1 MSMTADEF
9 AAAVGAEAALELDS
23 AHERIQHCVA
33 QLSDEQLWWR
43 PTPDMNSI
51 GNLILHLCGNVRQW
65 IIAGLGD
72 QPDVRNR
79 PLEFSERGPI
89 AKSDLMQRLDATIRD
104 AKQVI
109 QQQSAAKWL
118 AVRRIQGSEVSGL
131 KALFNSLPHF
141 RGHTQEII
149 HMTRLLLGDRYQ
161 FAWRPVTAEEGA

>member
-1 MSMTADEF
+1 MTADEF
-9 AAAVGAEAALELDS
+9 AAAVGTEAAFELDS
-23 AHERIQHCVA
+23 AHERIHHCVA

-43 PTPDMNSI
+43 PTPDMNSV

-65 IIAGLGD
+65 IIAGLGE

-89 AKSDLMQRLDATIRD
+89 AKGELMRRLDATVRD
-104 AKQVI
+104 AKKVLE
-109 QQQSAAKWL
+109 QQTAAKWL

-161 FAWRPVTAEEGA
+161 FAWRPATAEEGA